1 MGSPNKTNLNLMRLR
16 RGITRCCRQSSV
28 SQQVAHFNE
37 EKAAGRII
45 GRSLHG
51 DEGRR
56 SGTQVEIAIAIV
68 VSEINRR
75 TRMQQIS
82 EKHVGRELLGGRERP
97 IDVIGAAQ
105 TSLQIE
111 Q

>member
-1 MGSPNKTNLNLMRLR
+1 MGSPIKTNLNLMRLR
-16 RGITRCCRQSSV
+16 RGLTRCCRHSSV

-56 SGTQVEIAIAIV
+56 SGTHVEIAIAIV
-68 VSEINRR
+68 LSEINRR
-75 TRMQQIS
+75 TGLQQNV
-82 EKHVGRELLGGRERP
+82 EMDFRYELFGGTYRHVRVTRS
-97 IDVIGAAQ
+97 AQ
-105 TSLQIE
+105 TTLQL
-111 Q
+111 